1 VSPHQR
7 CYLGLDSSTQ
17 SLSAIL
23 IAVTGGRA
31 EVLWQDA
38 MPFDET
44 FPEFGTSHGVL
55 PSDDPLVRVSS
66 PEMWVRALEQMLG
79 RVTRCGID
87 IRSLCAISGCAQQ
100 HGSVYLSSTGAL
112 TRSVA
117 PIWMDSSTRDEC
129 AEITAAVG
137 GAAVLAQRTGSR
149 AYERFTG
156 PQIRK
161 FHKTEPRAY
170 ADTARIHL
178 VSSFLASQLTGDD
191 APLDPGD
198 ASGMNLMDLAT
209 QDWWPLALD
218 ATAPGLASKLPRI
231 VPSATVIGTLAPR
244 WQSRFGLPSAR
255 IVAWTGDN
263 SSSLVGTGLVA
274 DGHMVVSLG
283 TSDTIAGIMR
293 ESRVDPGGIGHVF
306 GAPTGDFMGITV
318 FKNGSLARERVRDA
332 YGLDWAGFSSAL
344 RSTPPGN
351 YGRLMFPWFDPEIT
365 PDVPVAGVRRVGLE
379 PDDVP
384 GNVRGV
390 VEAQMMAM
398 ANHSRWMGVGVRR
411 IHATGGAAANRDVLQ
426 VMANVFDADV
436 YQLPVGNSACL
447 GSALRAWHADAA
459 SSPDPVPWPDIVRNL
474 AAPVE
479 SSRVTPDAS
488 AAATYADLR
497 RRYAE
502 AEARL
507 RAAV

>member
-1 VSPHQR
+1 MSGAPR

-23 IAVTGGRA
+23 IGVTGGHA
-31 EVLWQDA
+31 EVLWKDV

-44 FPEFGTSHGVL
+44 FPEFGTVHGVL
-55 PSDDPLVRVSS
+55 PSADPLVRVSS
-66 PEMWVRALEQMLG
+66 PAMWVRALEQMLG
-79 RVTRCGID
+79 RVAASGVDMSR
-87 IRSLCAISGCAQQ
+87 LCAISGCAQQ
-100 HGSVYLSSTGAL
+100 HGSVYLGSDGMF

-117 PIWMDSSTRDEC
+117 PIWMDSSTREEC
-129 AEITAAVG
+129 AEISAAVG

-161 FHKTEPRAY
+161 FYKADPRGY
-170 ADTARIHL
+170 AGTARIHL
-178 VSSFLASQLTGDD
+178 VSSFLASHLLGAD
-191 APLDPGD
+191 APLDSGD

-209 QDWWPLALD
+209 QEWWPLAAD
-218 ATAPGLASKLPRI
+218 ATAPDLLPKLPRV

-244 WQSRFGLPSAR
+244 WKSTYGLPPAR

-263 SSSLVGTGLVA
+263 SSSLVGTGLVS
-274 DGHMVVSLG
+274 DGHVVVSLG

-332 YGLDWAGFSSAL
+332 YALAWAGFSETL
-344 RSTPPGN
+344 RSTPAGN
-351 YGRLMFPWFDPEIT
+351 LGRFMFPWFDPEIT
-365 PDVPVAGVRRVGLE
+365 PDVPEPGVRRVGLE

-384 GNVRGV
+384 GNVRAV

-398 ANHSRWMGVGVRR
+398 ANHSRWMGVDVRR

-436 YQLPVGNSACL
+436 YQFPVGNSACL

-459 SSPDPVPWPDIVRNL
+459 ASSDPVPWSDVVRDLASPL
-474 AAPVE
+474 AA
-479 SSRVTPDAS
+479 SRVTPDAS
-488 AAATYADLR
+488 AVATYADLR
-497 RRYAE
+497 KRYAE
-502 AEARL
+502 SEVRL
-507 RAAV
+507 RGAL

>member
-1 VSPHQR
+1 MSGQQR
-7 CYLGLDSSTQ
+7 CYLGFDSSTQ

-23 IAVTGGRA
+23 IGVTGGRA
-31 EVLWQDA
+31 DVLWQDV
-38 MPFDET
+38 MPFDEA
-44 FPEFGTSHGVL
+44 FSEFGTVHGVL
-55 PSDDPLVRVSS
+55 PSADPLVRVSS
-66 PEMWVRALEQMLG
+66 PAMWVKALEQMLD
-79 RVTRCGID
+79 RVAACGVD
-87 IRSLCAISGCAQQ
+87 MSRLSAISGCAQQ
-100 HGSVYLSSTGAL
+100 HGSVYLGSDGAF
-112 TRSVA
+112 TRPVA

-161 FHKTEPRAY
+161 FFKADPQAY
-170 ADTARIHL
+170 AGTARIHL
-178 VSSFLASQLTGDD
+178 ISSFLASHLLGAD

-209 QDWWPLALD
+209 QEWWPLAVD
-218 ATAPGLASKLPRI
+218 ATAPGLAAKLPRI
-231 VPSATVIGTLAPR
+231 VPSASVIGTLAPR
-244 WQSRFGLPSAR
+244 WQSRFGLPPVR
-255 IVAWTGDN
+255 LVAWTGDN
-263 SSSLVGTGLVA
+263 SSSLVGTGLVT
-274 DGHMVVSLG
+274 DGHVVVSLG

-332 YGLDWAGFSSAL
+332 YGLDWARFSDAL

-351 YGRLMFPWFDPEIT
+351 HGRFMFPWFDPEIT
-365 PDVPVAGVRRVGLE
+365 PDVPVPGVRRVGLD
-379 PDDVP
+379 PDEVP
-384 GNVRGV
+384 GNVRAGV
-390 VEAQMMAM
+390 ESQMMAM
-398 ANHSRWMGVGVRR
+398 ATHSRWMGVGVRR

-426 VMANVFDADV
+426 VMANVFDAEV
-436 YQLPVGNSACL
+436 YQFPVGNSACL

-459 SSPDPVPWPDIVRNL
+459 ASSEPVPWPDVVKDL
-474 AAPVE
+474 AAPVAA
-479 SSRVTPDAS
+479 SRVAPDP
-488 AAATYADLR
+488 AAVAAYVDLK

-502 AEARL
+502 AEGRMRGAL
-507 RAAV
+507 